1 LLWKERPISTFKRFE
16 EIQAW
21 QRARELTREVYEVT
35 RQGAFAKGYG
45 LRDQIRKS
53 AVSVMSNIAEGF
65 ERGGRREF
73 LQFLAVAKGS
83 AGELT
88 SQLYVAMDQSY
99 LTRESFEQLHKDAD
113 DAGRLIGGL
122 MNYLQRTRIQGLK
135 YKALIL
141 VAAALV
147 LLF

>member
-1 LLWKERPISTFKRFE
+1 
-16 EIQAW
+16 
-21 QRARELTREVYEVT
+21 
-35 RQGAFAKGYG
+35 
-45 LRDQIRKS
+45 
-53 AVSVMSNIAEGF
+53 
-65 ERGGRREF
+65 
-73 LQFLAVAKGS
+73 
-83 AGELT
+83 
-88 SQLYVAMDQSY
+88 MDQSY